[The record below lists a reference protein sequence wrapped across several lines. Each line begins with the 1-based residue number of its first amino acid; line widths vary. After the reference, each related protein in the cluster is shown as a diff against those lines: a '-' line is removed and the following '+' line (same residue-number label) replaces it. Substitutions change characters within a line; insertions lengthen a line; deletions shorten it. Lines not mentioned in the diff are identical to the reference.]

1 MKSIFLLLITAA
13 VIFFFIV
20 AHRIFSTRKVV
31 MISGSRQARLQQM
44 LMNQKEGNERKGF
57 SIKELARRVGKNVRS
72 TFYGKSR
79 ADFIKNMLIPPVV
92 TAVVAVLNHLYLSLP
107 AHWVILVSLILFYP
121 GYAKIL
127 VTKRKKLF
135 LLEFGEALIT
145 FNGAISS
152 GRTFL
157 QAMSDFSAMRKGML
171 AQEFG
176 VISRRL
182 NRGESPDQVFTDS
195 WSRYPYREYYF
206 FIVAVLLNI
215 NSGGRLKEVLAKL
228 QKTIASNIA
237 MESKMLSMTSEMR
250 MASKITGA
258 IPFVFL
264 LLLKFISPDNFNF
277 IFETASGRM
286 LLYYLLGS
294 ELTGIVVLKYLMRNI

>member
-1 MKSIFLLLITAA
+1 MKSIFLLVIIAA
-13 VIFFFIV
+13 AIFFFIV
-20 AHRIFSTRKVV
+20 AHRIFSTRRVV
-31 MISGSRQARLQQM
+31 MVSGSRQARLQQM
-44 LMNQKEGNERKGF
+44 LMNQKEEGERKRF
-57 SIKELARRVGKNVRS
+57 SVKELARRLGKSAYS

-79 ADFIKNMLIPPVV
+79 ADLIKNILLPPGL
-92 TAVVAVLNHLYLSLP
+92 TMIVAVLNHLYLSLP
-107 AHWVILVSLILFYP
+107 AHWVMVVTLSCFYL

-135 LLEFGEALIT
+135 LIEFGEALIT

-157 QAMSDFSAMRKGML
+157 QAMADFSVMRKSML
-171 AQEFG
+171 AEEFG

-182 NRGESPDQVFTDS
+182 NMGESPDRVFTDS

-250 MASKITGA
+250 MAAKITGA

-264 LLLKFISPDNFNF
+264 LLLKFISPENFNF
-277 IFETASGRM
+277 IFETESGHM
-286 LLYYLLGS
+286 LIYYLLGS
-294 ELTGIVVLKYLMRNI
+294 ELAGIVVLKFLMRNI